1 MLKFISKA
9 YAQYGPSEPLPPG
22 YCEELAADP
31 NKWDTLDLRALTCVF
46 YRVYNTVI
54 ASVGAVFI
62 IWMIVS
68 GIRYMSAGGDEKA
81 IADARGSLTHAV
93 LGFIL
98 VLGAYALIAILGNVL
113 GGGLGIPY
121 FEIPAPSP

>member
-1 MLKFISKA
+1 MLKLISKA
-9 YAQYGPSEPLPPG
+9 YARYDRIEPLPAD
-22 YCEELAADP
+22 YCG
-31 NKWDTLDLRALTCVF
+31 NISWDTLELRALVCVF
-46 YRVYNTVI
+46 NRLYNTVI
-54 ASVGAVFI
+54 LSVGAVFV

-93 LGFIL
+93 VGFIL
-98 VLGAYALIAILGNVL
+98 VLGAYAIIAILGNVL
-113 GGGLGIPY
+113 GGDLGIPY